1 MKWLARLIALMLVP
15 CAILF
20 FLLAAMD
27 LAMSGAV
34 FDANTYRAAL
44 SREQVYQ
51 ELVPNLLSI
60 MVDEARS
67 NSLHGFPFDLANL
80 SERLDDNDWH
90 TITAD
95 LIPPTWIGAQ
105 IDLVIAVI
113 DGVTKGQFDVVNQQ
127 IDLLPLKNS
136 LTGTSNLATVDAL
149 LVALPTCTDD
159 EIDTMQQ
166 FFGGGDVLMPMCQ
179 PPEDLYAA
187 AASRISTWIESIGA
201 QLPETVTLNSL
212 SVEAIDL
219 QALNLLV
226 NINQQGI
233 ALLFVC
239 PLAILSLIVL
249 LVVQSLRSF
258 GRWTGSIIMLS
269 GLMVLLSL
277 LGLQAIT
284 LNSLTANWQT
294 ADAQERFIG
303 EIILALMR
311 SAFLSSSATLLVIS
325 AIFFGVGFVLLLISI
340 YGPNQDPNPSAAL
353 NS

>member
-1 MKWLARLIALMLVP
+1 MKWLARLFALMLVP

-27 LAMSGAV
+27 LAMSRAI
-34 FDANTYRAAL
+34 FNADTYRAAL

-60 MVDEARS
+60 MVDDAH
-67 NSLHGFPFDLANL
+67 NNPQHGFPFDLATL
-80 SERLDDNDWH
+80 SERLDDDDWH

-95 LIPPTWIGAQ
+95 LIPPTWIGEQ
-105 IDLVIAVI
+105 VDLVIAVI
-113 DGVTKGQFDVVNQQ
+113 DGVTRGQFGIIDQP
-127 IDLLPLKNS
+127 IDLRPLKNS
-136 LTGTSNLATVDAL
+136 LTGPPKEAAVDAL
-149 LVALPTCTDD
+149 LATLPACSDD
-159 EIDTMQQ
+159 EVATMQQ
-166 FFGGGDVLMPMCQ
+166 FFSGGDLLMPMCQ
-179 PPEDLYAA
+179 PPETLYDA

-201 QLPETVTLNSL
+201 QLPETVTLSSL
-212 SVEAIDL
+212 DVEAIDL
-219 QALNLLV
+219 QAMNLLV

-258 GRWTGSIIMLS
+258 GRWTGGIIMLS
-269 GLMVLLSL
+269 GLMVLVSL

-284 LNSLTANWQT
+284 LNSLTANWQL

-311 SAFLSSSATLLVIS
+311 SAFLSSSATLLVIA
-325 AIFFGVGFVLLLISI
+325 AIFFSVGFVLLLMSI
-340 YGPNQDPNPSAAL
+340 YGPSHDDNASAAL
-353 NS
+353 HG